1 MVDTKLPHQRKRL
14 HFDVRSVQHKE
25 LCVGFANASCLKSA
39 MEEKRGRRMARIS
52 SWLSPAVECA
62 GGGGASRIIDRSAST
77 ASIMSSQSAS
87 CSSPPS
93 SVADMIREELHRKFG
108 ETNF

>member
-1 MVDTKLPHQRKRL
+1 
-14 HFDVRSVQHKE
+14 
-25 LCVGFANASCLKSA
+25 
-39 MEEKRGRRMARIS
+39 MEEKKGRRMARIS

-62 GGGGASRIIDRSAST
+62 GGGGASRIFDRSSST
-77 ASIMSSQSAS
+77 ASIMSSESAS

-108 ETNF
+108 EARLKKPSQKSSFSFKA